1 MGTTIY
7 HHHGWCQC
15 SLTRGP
21 MVNEQYFWLN
31 WYEPIEHKACWYLYG
46 EKWVFKVETSITVAR
61 SVVIVF
67 DTVISHERTKWKTLT
82 AMSSH
87 VVITRIQWSNWSGH
101 QGEILDHWSIVLAW
115 MQLEVTRCT
124 CPLSVTC
131 FCSSCRLDANGKITS
146 LSS

>member
-1 MGTTIY
+1 MGTAIY

-21 MVNEQYFWLN
+21 MVSEQYFWLN
-31 WYEPIEHKACWYLYG
+31 WYEPIENKACWYLYG

-87 VVITRIQWSNWSGH
+87 VVITRVQWSNWSGH